1 MPRNPKLTLPERT
14 DVVIIGGGII
24 GASIAY
30 HLAELGKLD
39 VCLIERGRLTCGT
52 TWHAAGLVAELR
64 ASPNLTRLARYS
76 AELYESLESAGE
88 HTGFRRVGA
97 LTLACQPERVR
108 ELKRQAA
115 MARQNQV
122 SCNWLEPPELA
133 ERWPDLDLSGVLGAV
148 FMPRD
153 GQTSPVD
160 TTRALANRARQNGA
174 RVLEGVSVTRIEV
187 ASGAVAGVTT
197 QRGHIACERVIV
209 CAGLWSRA
217 LAADAGAILPIYPA
231 EHFYAVSEPID
242 AASRLPIVRSPDQ
255 GIYLK
260 PDAGRLLVGCFESAA
275 KPLAPES
282 LPDEFAFDELPF
294 DLDHFAPYLQNA
306 VDRLPAL
313 GNTGI
318 RTWFNGPE
326 SFTPDGRYI
335 IGPLPEIR
343 GLFAACGMNSI
354 GIQSAGGIG
363 QVMARW
369 VTDGRPPMDLW
380 EVDARRFMPFQ
391 NETDYL
397 VERTSEALGL
407 LYAMHWPYRQHES
420 ARPIRQ
426 SPLHERLAAAGACF
440 GELAGWERANWYA
453 RPGQAPR
460 YEYSYGRQNWFPNA
474 AQEHRAAREA
484 VALFDQSSF
493 AKYEVSGP
501 DACRLLNRLGT
512 SDIDVAI
519 GRVVY
524 CQWLNERGGIEAD
537 VTVTRLG
544 PETFWVVSAAPCQR
558 RDLAWLAEHSAGFQ
572 ADVKDVTDQHAVIGV
587 MGPDSRRLLTSLADA
602 DFGHDAFPFAT
613 SQPIAIANTALR
625 ATRITYVGALGWEL
639 YVPRAEAVT
648 VYDAIAGAG
657 PVHAGYH
664 AMDSLRLEKAYRH
677 WGHDITDEDTPIEAG
692 LSFTAAWDKPEGFI
706 GREALLEQRADGV
719 TKRLA
724 LFVLNDPDPLLYHDE
739 PIWWNG
745 RPVGRITSGAYGHT
759 LGRSMGFGYVAA
771 DAPFPRQALREGRFQ
786 IEIEDTLVDAACH
799 LRAPFDPDNREILR

>member
-1 MPRNPKLTLPERT
+1 MALPDRA
-14 DVVIIGGGII
+14 DVVIVGGGIV

-30 HLAELGKLD
+30 HLAELGTLD
-39 VCLIERGRLTCGT
+39 VCLVERGQLTCGT

-76 AELYESLESAGE
+76 AELYESLGSAGE
-88 HTGFRRVGA
+88 PTGFRRVGA

-122 SCNWLEPPELA
+122 ACNWLEPPELA
-133 ERWPDLDLSGVLGAV
+133 ERWPDIDLSGVLGAV
-148 FMPRD
+148 HMPRD

-160 TTRALANRARQNGA
+160 TTRALANQARRNGA
-174 RVLEGVSVTRIEV
+174 RVIEGVAVTRIEV
-187 ASGAVAGVTT
+187 ASGKVFGVVTAEG
-197 QRGHIACERVIV
+197 RIPCDRVIV

-217 LAADAGAILPIYPA
+217 LAADAGAILPLYPA
-231 EHFYAVSEPID
+231 EHFYAVSEPLD
-242 AASRLPIVRSPDQ
+242 AAGRLPIVRSPDQ

-260 PDAGRLLVGCFESAA
+260 PDAGRLLVGCFESTA

-282 LPDEFAFDELPF
+282 LPDDFAFEELPF
-294 DLDHFAPYLQNA
+294 DLEHFAPYLQNA
-306 VDRLPAL
+306 IDRLPAL
-313 GNTGI
+313 GETGI

-335 IGPLPEIR
+335 VGPLSEIR

-369 VTDGRPPMDLW
+369 VAEGRPPMDLW
-380 EVDARRFMPFQ
+380 EVDARRFLPFQ
-391 NETDYL
+391 NETGYL

-420 ARPIRQ
+420 ARLVRR

-453 RPGQAPR
+453 RPDQAPA
-460 YEYSYGRQNWFPNA
+460 YEYSYGRQNWFANA
-474 AQEHRAAREA
+474 AQEHRATREA
-484 VALFDQSSF
+484 VAVFDQSSF
-493 AKYEVSGP
+493 AKYEITGP
-501 DACRLLNRLGT
+501 DACRLLNHLST
-512 SDIDVAI
+512 SDLDVAV

-544 PETFWVVSAAPCQR
+544 PDTFWVVSAAPCQR
-558 RDLAWLAEHSAGFQ
+558 RDLAWLAEHRTGFD
-572 ADVKDVTDQHAVIGV
+572 AEVRDITEQHAVIGV
-587 MGPDSRRLLTSLADA
+587 MGPHSRRLLQSLTDA
-602 DFGHDAFPFAT
+602 DLSHQAFPFAT
-613 SQPIAIANTALR
+613 SRPIAIANTALR

-639 YVPRAEAVT
+639 YVPWADAPA
-648 VYDAIAGAG
+648 VYDAVAGAR
-657 PVHAGYH
+657 PTHAGYH
-664 AMDSLRLEKAYRH
+664 AMDSLRIEKGYRH
-677 WGHDITDEDTPIEAG
+677 WGHDISDEDTPIEAG
-692 LSFTAAWDKPEGFI
+692 LSFTAAWDKPAGFI
-706 GREALLEQRADGV
+706 GREALLKQKADGV
-719 TKRLA
+719 SKRLA
-724 LFVLNDPDPLLYHDE
+724 LFALEDPDALLYHDE

-745 RPVGRITSGAYGHT
+745 RPAGRITSGAYGHS
-759 LGRSMGFGYVAA
+759 LGRAMGFGYIVA
-771 DAPFPRQALREGRFQ
+771 DQPFPRRSLTEGRFT
-786 IEIEDTLVDAACH
+786 IEIEDTMVEAVCH
-799 LRAPFDPDNREILR
+799 LRAPFDADNRQIIC